1 LTIQA
6 LGRALYFQTQGVEHL
21 FSKVAS
27 STLIGIEGLKVWV
40 ETDLDGGLP
49 NFYLVGLPA
58 PSVKEAR
65 ERVRAALRNSGFSF
79 PVMRITVNLA
89 PADLRKDGSAFD
101 LAIAAGI
108 LASSGQVPAGSLA
121 GKVLVGELSL
131 DGKVRSVPGTMAMAA
146 SLRKMTREKT
156 VLIVPHGN
164 LREASLIDGV
174 TVLGVATVQE
184 LVAYL
189 RGEITLPQGKPDME
203 KLLAE
208 GNRNFSPDFKEV
220 KGQFAAKRALE
231 ISAAGGHNILLTGP
245 PGTGKTMLARRIPS
259 ILPSLTLEECLEIT
273 KIYSVAGLLKEEAP
287 LITQRPFRSPHH
299 TATTA
304 GMLGGGRIPQP
315 GEVTLAHLGVL
326 FLDEFPEYSRDV
338 LEGLRQP
345 LEDGDVTITRQ
356 EMSLRFPSRL
366 MLIASKNPCPCGYYG
381 HPKKVCQC
389 TESQIRR
396 YRLKSSG
403 PLMDRIDIHV
413 NVPSM
418 EYSELLED
426 RETENSATIRKRVE
440 KARGVQ
446 RERFQKSNIRC
457 NAEMTGR
464 HLRKFCSLNKEARR
478 ILGQAFDSLSLS
490 MRAHDRIIK
499 VARTIADLEQEVSI
513 KAHHLAEAIQY
524 RNLDEQ

>member
-1 LTIQA
+1 M
-6 LGRALYFQTQGVEHL
+6 

-27 STLIGIEGLKVWV
+27 STLMGIEGLRVWV

-49 NFYLVGLPA
+49 NFSLVGLPA

-108 LASSGQVPAGSLA
+108 LASSGQVPAESLA
-121 GKVLVGELSL
+121 DKVLVGELSL
-131 DGKVRSVPGTMAMAA
+131 DGKVRPVPGTMAMAA
-146 SLRKMTREKT
+146 SLREQGQKGMFL
-156 VLIVPHGN
+156 VVPLGN
-164 LREASLIDGV
+164 LMEASLIDGI
-174 TVLGVATVQE
+174 TVLGVATIQE
-184 LVAYL
+184 LVAFL
-189 RGEITLPQGKPDME
+189 RGEITLPLGRPDME
-203 KLLAE
+203 KLLTE
-208 GNRNFSPDFKEV
+208 GNKNFSPDFKEV
-220 KGQFAAKRALE
+220 KGQFTAKRALE
-231 ISAAGGHNILLTGP
+231 ISAAGGHNILLSGP
-245 PGTGKTMLARRIPS
+245 PGTGKTMLAKRIPS
-259 ILPSLTLEECLEIT
+259 ILPSLTLQECLEIT

-299 TATTA
+299 TATAA

-315 GEVTLAHLGVL
+315 GEVTLAHMGVL
-326 FLDEFPEYSRDV
+326 FLDEFPEYSREV

-345 LEDGDVTITRQ
+345 LEDGNVTITRS

-366 MLIASKNPCPCGYYG
+366 MLVASRNPCPCGYFG
-381 HPKKVCQC
+381 HPKKECQC
-389 TESQIRR
+389 TEAQIRR

-413 NVPSM
+413 DVPSM
-418 EYSELLED
+418 EYSELLDD
-426 RETENSATIRKRVE
+426 RDTESSTAIRTRVE
-440 KARGVQ
+440 KARGLQ
-446 RERFQKSNIRC
+446 RQRFQHLNIRC
-457 NAEMTGR
+457 NAEMMGR
-464 HLRKFCSLNKEARR
+464 HLREFCPLNKDARK

-499 VARTIADLEQEVSI
+499 VARTIADLEQETSI
-513 KAHHLAEAIQY
+513 QAHHLAEAIQY
-524 RNLDEQ
+524 RSFDRQY